1 MRDGAAASPGAAG
14 AAAPALAI
22 LASLVSVNAG
32 AAWAKGLFPLVGSG
46 GVVALR
52 VGLSSLILLAL
63 VRPWRY
69 TLRRADLPNVVIYG
83 VMLGAMNLFI
93 YRAFERIP
101 LGIAVA
107 IEVTGP
113 LAVVIL
119 SSRHARDFLWV
130 ALAAAGLWLLLPLR
144 AAPDVATSGVATP
157 GAAALD
163 PAGVAYALAAAFC
176 WAMYIVF
183 GKRVSSLDGGQAV
196 SLGMLAACA
205 LVVPFGVAHAGSG
218 LLSPAVLGGG
228 LAVAVLS
235 SALPYTLEMRALKRL
250 PQRVFGILVSAGPA
264 VAALA
269 GFLLLG
275 ERLSTLQWLAI
286 GLVMLACGG
295 AAATAQRR

>member
-1 MRDGAAASPGAAG
+1 MTSQAAAAPQGV
-14 AAAPALAI
+14 AAPALAI
-22 LASLVSVNAG
+22 LGSLVSVNAG
-32 AAWAKGLFPLVGSG
+32 AAWAKGLFPAVGSA

-52 VGLSSLILLAL
+52 VGLSALILLAI
-63 VRPWRY
+63 VRPWRFP
-69 TLRRADLPNVVIYG
+69 LRRADIPNVVIYG
-83 VMLGAMNLFI
+83 VMLGAMNLCI

-130 ALAAAGLWLLLPLR
+130 ACAAIGLWLLLPT
-144 AAPDVATSGVATP
+144 D
-157 GAAALD
+157 GAGALD

-183 GKRVSSLDGGQAV
+183 GKRVSMLDGGQAV
-196 SLGMLAACA
+196 SLGLLAACVF
-205 LVVPFGVAHAGSG
+205 VVPFGIGHAGGG
-218 LLSPAVLGGG
+218 LLAPAVLGGG
-228 LAVAVLS
+228 LAVALLS
-235 SALPYTLEMRALKRL
+235 SALPYTLEMKALKRL

-269 GFLLLG
+269 GFILLG
-275 ERLSTLQWLAI
+275 ERLATLQWLAI
-286 GLVMLACGG
+286 GLVTLACGG
-295 AAATAQRR
+295 AAATAGKR

>member
-1 MRDGAAASPGAAG
+1 MTGNATATGPQGVT
-14 AAAPALAI
+14 APALAI
-22 LASLVSVNAG
+22 LGSLVSVNAG
-32 AAWAKGLFPLVGSG
+32 AAWAKGLFPLVGSA

-52 VGLSSLILLAL
+52 VGLSALILLAI
-63 VRPWRY
+63 VRPWRFP
-69 TLRRADLPNVVIYG
+69 LRRLDVPNIVIYG

-113 LAVVIL
+113 LMVVIL
-119 SSRHARDFLWV
+119 SSRHARDLLWV
-130 ALAAAGLWLLLPLR
+130 ACAAIGLWLLLP
-144 AAPDVATSGVATP
+144 VA
-157 GAAALD
+157 GASALD

-196 SLGMLAACA
+196 AWGLLAASVF
-205 LVVPFGVAHAGSG
+205 VVPFGLTHAGG
-218 LLSPAVLGGG
+218 DLLAPAVLGGG
-228 LAVAVLS
+228 LAVALLS
-235 SALPYTLEMRALKRL
+235 SALPYTLEMKALKRL

-275 ERLSTLQWLAI
+275 ERITTLQWLAI
-286 GLVMLACGG
+286 GLVTLACGG
-295 AAATAQRR
+295 AAATAGRR

>member
-1 MRDGAAASPGAAG
+1 MTGPGAPDAADAADAG
-14 AAAPALAI
+14 GVAAPALAI
-22 LASLVSVNAG
+22 LGSLVSVNAG
-32 AAWAKGLFPLVGSG
+32 AAWAKGLFPAVGSA

-52 VGLSSLILLAL
+52 VGLSALILLAI
-63 VRPWRY
+63 VRPWRFA
-69 TLRRADLPNVVIYG
+69 LRRADVPNVIIYG

-130 ALAAAGLWLLLPLR
+130 ACAAIGLWLLLP
-144 AAPDVATSGVATP
+144 TE
-157 GAAALD
+157 GAGALD

-183 GKRVSSLDGGQAV
+183 GKRVSMLDGGQAV
-196 SLGMLAACA
+196 SLGLLAACVF
-205 LVVPFGVAHAGSG
+205 VVPFGVVHAGAG
-218 LLSPAVLGGG
+218 LLAPAVLGGG
-228 LAVAVLS
+228 LAVALLS
-235 SALPYTLEMRALKRL
+235 SALPYTLEMKALKRL
-250 PQRVFGILVSAGPA
+250 PRRVFGILVSAGPA

-275 ERLSTLQWLAI
+275 ERITALQWLAI
-286 GLVMLACGG
+286 GLVTLACGG
-295 AAATAQRR
+295 AAATAGRR

>member
-1 MRDGAAASPGAAG
+1 MTGRAPGAALDTG
-14 AAAPALAI
+14 SVAGPALAI
-22 LASLVSVNAG
+22 LGSLLSVNAG
-32 AAWAKGLFPLVGSG
+32 AAWAKGLFPAVGSA

-52 VGLSSLILLAL
+52 VGLSALILLAL
-63 VRPWRY
+63 VRPWRF
-69 TLRRADLPNVVIYG
+69 TLRRADIPNIVIYG
-83 VMLGAMNLFI
+83 VMLGAMNLCI
-93 YRAFERIP
+93 YRSFERIP

-130 ALAAAGLWLLLPLR
+130 ACAGIGLWLLLPT
-144 AAPDVATSGVATP
+144 AANS
-157 GAAALD
+157 AALD
-163 PAGVAYALAAAFC
+163 PVGIAYALAAAFC

-196 SLGMLAACA
+196 SLGLLAACVF
-205 LVVPFGVAHAGSG
+205 VVPFGVAQAGAG
-218 LLSPAVLGGG
+218 LLAPAVLGGG
-228 LAVAVLS
+228 LAVALLS
-235 SALPYTLEMRALKRL
+235 SALPYTLEMKALKRL

-275 ERLSTLQWLAI
+275 ERLTTLQWLAI
-286 GLVMLACGG
+286 GLVTLACGG
-295 AAATAQRR
+295 AAATAGKR

>member
-1 MRDGAAASPGAAG
+1 MTARAPDAVTAPPGG
-14 AAAPALAI
+14 AAPALAI

-32 AAWAKGLFPLVGSG
+32 AAWAKGLFPLVGSA

-52 VGLSSLILLAL
+52 VGLSALILLAL
-63 VRPWRY
+63 VRPWRFA
-69 TLRRADLPNVVIYG
+69 LRRADLPNVVIYG

-93 YRAFERIP
+93 YRSFERIP

-130 ALAAAGLWLLLPLR
+130 LLAGAGLWLLLPV
-144 AAPDVATSGVATP
+144 PDGP
-157 GAAALD
+157 GGAALD

-196 SLGMLAACA
+196 SLGLLAAS
-205 LVVPFGVAHAGSG
+205 LFVVPFGVAHAGG
-218 LLSPAVLGGG
+218 DLLSPAVLGGG
-228 LAVAVLS
+228 LAVALLS

-269 GFLLLG
+269 GFFLLD
-275 ERLSTLQWLAI
+275 ERLTTLQWLAI
-286 GLVMLACGG
+286 ALVMLACGG
-295 AAATAQRR
+295 AAATADRR

>member
-1 MRDGAAASPGAAG
+1 MSNRAAADAIGTG
-14 AAAPALAI
+14 GVAAPALAI
-22 LASLVSVNAG
+22 LGSLVSVNAG
-32 AAWAKGLFPLVGSG
+32 AAWAKGLFPAVGSA

-52 VGLSSLILLAL
+52 VGLSALILLAL
-63 VRPWRY
+63 VRPWRFP
-69 TLRRADLPNVVIYG
+69 LRRADIPNVVIYG

-93 YRAFERIP
+93 YRSFERIP

-130 ALAAAGLWLLLPLR
+130 VCAGVGLWLLLPVR
-144 AAPDVATSGVATP
+144 VGP
-157 GAAALD
+157 GAATLD
-163 PAGVAYALAAAFC
+163 PVGVAYALAAAFC

-196 SLGMLAACA
+196 SLGLLAACIF
-205 LVVPFGVAHAGSG
+205 VVPFGVTHAGG
-218 LLSPAVLGGG
+218 DLLAPAVLGGG
-228 LAVAVLS
+228 LAVALLS
-235 SALPYTLEMRALKRL
+235 SALPYTLEMKALKRL

-275 ERLSTLQWLAI
+275 ERLTTVQWLAI
-286 GLVMLACGG
+286 ALVTLACGG
-295 AAATAQRR
+295 AAATAGKR